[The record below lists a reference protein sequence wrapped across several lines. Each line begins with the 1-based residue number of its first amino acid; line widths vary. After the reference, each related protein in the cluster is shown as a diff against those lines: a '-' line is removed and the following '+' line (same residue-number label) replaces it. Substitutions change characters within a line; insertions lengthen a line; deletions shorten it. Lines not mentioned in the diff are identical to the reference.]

1 MARTLYLKVDAN
13 VVDLVQVSL
22 NYVNKI
28 TNVTECEELAE
39 VLYNVMHLPHV
50 DKNFLV

>member
-1 MARTLYLKVDAN
+1 MARTLYLKVDAD
-13 VVDLVQVSL
+13 VIDLVQVSL

-50 DKNFLV
+50 HNNFLE